1 MISESRV
8 ERKAASD
15 SRLSTFK
22 VMFCIKCGAKNSFE
36 AVYCQKCGA
45 LFEAEEETQIAR
57 SVKIERRE
65 TDNSE
70 NAEREIFS
78 IRPTLMFVK
87 IGYGSAALGALLLVA
102 LLAVLYEVLKIPVW
116 FSIIAGLA
124 LFLIPAFYHLRH
136 KIVRY
141 TLTDS
146 KIEIDEGLIS
156 KTTRNVPLR
165 TIQDVTVSAT
175 VPQRML
181 GLGNLIIENAGETSS
196 RIVLKNINSPKK
208 YADVLLKQMRSLN
221 K

>member
-1 MISESRV
+1 
-8 ERKAASD
+8 
-15 SRLSTFK
+15 
-22 VMFCIKCGAKNSFE
+22 MFCIKCGAKNSLE
-36 AVYCQKCGA
+36 AIYCQKCGA
-45 LFEAEEETQIAR
+45 LLEAEEETRIAR
-57 SVKIERRE
+57 PVKIEKSE
-65 TDNSE
+65 TDDAE

-87 IGYGSAALGALLLVA
+87 IGYGLAALSAVLLVA
-102 LLAVLYEVLKIPVW
+102 LLAVLYNVLKVPVW
-116 FSIIAGLA
+116 FSILAGLA

-181 GLGNLIIENAGETSS
+181 GFGNLIIENAGETGG

-208 YADVLLKQMRSLN
+208 YADVLLKQMRRLN